1 MLLARRITYF
11 WRAGASGELAP
22 DRLSLIRSWHKHG
35 SPPVASKSLL
45 RVTTPLMAPLLR
57 AGQQPST
64 RSGTRPPYSVPQSL
78 FKQIWFGLLS
88 FQRAARGWD
97 AACVSLCIFRD
108 QASGA
113 SLWSPQLNLEP
124 SCFRNSPRNSTACPD
139 FLKHYL
145 GREVGG
151 AVEEE
156 GERDGRDASFF
167 FYSRRLLRLKY
178 IHHHNTCK
186 GEASPVGQDICRT
199 DTHTYTNKPVV
210 GALLYFASCFFFLKE
225 QKAKGEGGYSVTRM
239 VSCSK
244 SCSTGPL
251 FWPLWC
257 AAAEA
262 LKLRNAGCVSCLWA
276 RGEKKREEGK
286 NTVR

>member
-35 SPPVASKSLL
+35 SPPAASKSLL
-45 RVTTPLMAPLLR
+45 RVTTTLMAPLLR

-64 RSGTRPPYSVPQSL
+64 WSGTRPDYSVPPSL
-78 FKQIWFGLLS
+78 FNQIWFGLLS
-88 FQRAARGWD
+88 FQRAARRWD
-97 AACVSLCIFRD
+97 TACVSLCIFRD

-145 GREVGG
+145 GRKSVVVLLLLGG
-151 AVEEE
+151 TR
-156 GERDGRDASFF
+156 ERHVFF

-178 IHHHNTCK
+178 TYRHNTCK

-199 DTHTYTNKPVV
+199 DRYTYKHKQAFCWS
-210 GALLYFASCFFFLKE
+210 ALLFVF
-225 QKAKGEGGYSVTRM
+225 
-239 VSCSK
+239 
-244 SCSTGPL
+244 
-251 FWPLWC
+251 
-257 AAAEA
+257 
-262 LKLRNAGCVSCLWA
+262 
-276 RGEKKREEGK
+276 
-286 NTVR
+286 

>member
-1 MLLARRITYF
+1 MLFVCLSVETRCSNRRTVRIMLLARRITYF
-11 WRAGASGELAP
+11 WRAGASGDLAP

-57 AGQQPST
+57 AGLQPSI

-151 AVEEE
+151 GAVEEE
-156 GERDGRDASFF
+156 GEGRKRRVFFLLFTTAAAFKIYPPQHMQRRSFPGGTGHLQDGHTHIHKQACCWSTTLLLPFFIFFYFF
-167 FYSRRLLRLKY
+167 F
-178 IHHHNTCK
+178 
-186 GEASPVGQDICRT
+186 
-199 DTHTYTNKPVV
+199 
-210 GALLYFASCFFFLKE
+210 
-225 QKAKGEGGYSVTRM
+225 
-239 VSCSK
+239 
-244 SCSTGPL
+244 
-251 FWPLWC
+251 
-257 AAAEA
+257 
-262 LKLRNAGCVSCLWA
+262 
-276 RGEKKREEGK
+276 
-286 NTVR
+286 

>member
-1 MLLARRITYF
+1 MHSEPFHNDILSARWTRSTLPGHLEKRARGNKSIAFVCFLCVSVETRCSNRRTVRIMLLARRITYF

-210 GALLYFASCFFFLKE
+210 GALLYFACFVFCFF
-225 QKAKGEGGYSVTRM
+225 
-239 VSCSK
+239 
-244 SCSTGPL
+244 
-251 FWPLWC
+251 
-257 AAAEA
+257 
-262 LKLRNAGCVSCLWA
+262 
-276 RGEKKREEGK
+276 
-286 NTVR
+286 